1 MQMRVF
7 DLRTGALRHVL
18 SARAACGKRRP
29 DSGDPGRGAVL
40 ALGEDVVAAA
50 YGPQA

>member
-7 DLRTGALRHVL
+7 DLRTGALRHEL
-18 SARAACGKRRP
+18 SARACGKRRP
-29 DSGDPGRGAVL
+29 DFGDPELGAVL

-50 YGPQA
+50 YGSQA